1 MIGVAFTLVFVMA
14 FILQTTLFRI
24 FGSVAPDLILL
35 TAVYCGLRFGKLSGV
50 QIGAFSGLLQ
60 DALSYGLLGINFLSK
75 GLIGFLTGYLR
86 DLNLLIGNSIVM
98 WMILIVFS
106 TAIDVSLLLISLNS
120 FYEAPMSIANLL
132 WSITIQSILNVAFGI
147 PYFFF
152 LDRLQE
158 YLHKAFAIHKY

>member
-1 MIGVAFTLVFVMA
+1 MTGVAFTIVFGIA
-14 FILQTTLFRI
+14 FVLQTTLFRI

-35 TAVYCGLRFGKLSGV
+35 TAVYCGLRFGKLSGI
-50 QIGAFSGLLQ
+50 QIGAFSGLVQ

-86 DLNLLIGNSIVM
+86 DLNLLIGNSMVM
-98 WMILIVFS
+98 WMMLIVFS
-106 TAIDVSLLLISLNS
+106 TAIDVTLLLISLNS
-120 FYEAPMSIANLL
+120 FYEAPLSITNIL
-132 WSITIQSILNVAFGI
+132 WSITIQSILNIVIGL

-158 YLHKAFAIHKY
+158 YLHKALAIHKY